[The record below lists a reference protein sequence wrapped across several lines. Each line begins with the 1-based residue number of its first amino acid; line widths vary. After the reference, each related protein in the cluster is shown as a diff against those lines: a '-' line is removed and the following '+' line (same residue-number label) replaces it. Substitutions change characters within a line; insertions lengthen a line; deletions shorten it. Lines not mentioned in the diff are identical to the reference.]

1 MNEIAIIIGKKLASI
16 VARKFGTKVIERWT
30 RYRADKFFEG
40 FVESLSEE
48 LKTGVES
55 NKADEAL
62 EAILDD
68 DKKSE
73 VLFDAYRTVCFAK
86 SKNLGPKII
95 GILTGYIVAEGR
107 TTQGDEDHVF
117 RAAEA
122 LSDVELIDLFKEFRE
137 WAKKADA
144 SEDKKKDAHWVGNS
158 IVIPWNEEVRD
169 SAWPHSREAEIDVS
183 PLNFEEVFGGY
194 WAAHAERLGLL
205 SSRITQRQEEYKED
219 SERHIDEDG
228 VLTIYASTMTFE
240 SPCKKLCD
248 LIERSLEKNE
258 VNKKT

>member
-1 MNEIAIIIGKKLASI
+1 MNEIEITIGKKLASI
-16 VARKFGTKVIERWT
+16 VARKFGAKVIERWT

-55 NKADEAL
+55 DEADVAL

-68 DKKSE
+68 DIKSE
-73 VLFDAYRTVCFAK
+73 VLFDAYCTVCFAK
-86 SKNLGPKII
+86 SKTLGPKII

-107 TTQGDEDHVF
+107 TTQGDEEYIF

-122 LSDVELIDLFKEFRE
+122 LSDGELIELFKEFRK

-144 SEDKKKDAHWVGNS
+144 SKDKKKDAHWVGNS
-158 IVIPWNEEVRD
+158 IVIPWHEEVRD
-169 SAWPHSREAEIDVS
+169 SAWPHSMEDEIDVS

-205 SSRITQRQEEYKED
+205 SSRITQRQQEYKED

-228 VLTIYASTMTFE
+228 VLTIYASTLTFE
-240 SPCKKLCD
+240 SSCKELCD
-248 LIERSLEKNE
+248 LIERSLGASDAD
-258 VNKKT
+258 KTR